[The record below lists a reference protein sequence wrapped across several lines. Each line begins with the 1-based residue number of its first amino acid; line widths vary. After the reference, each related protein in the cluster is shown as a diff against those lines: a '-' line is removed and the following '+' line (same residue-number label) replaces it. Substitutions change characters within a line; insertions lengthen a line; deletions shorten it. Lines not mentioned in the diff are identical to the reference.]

1 MAHPTSLQVCP
12 PPPVP
17 SKTGT
22 WFVVAVL
29 WLVLAAPAGF
39 ASDFARCPLADGFDH
54 AVGKPDA
61 RGYYKFRGFSPTGHL
76 GEDWNGNG
84 GGNTDLG
91 DPVYSIANGI
101 VLHAKDIRV
110 GWGNVVIVRHAYRE
124 ATGKIQFIDSL
135 YGHLNEIKVKVNQ
148 IVKRGEVV
156 GTIGTNHGMY
166 EAHLHLEIHKNL
178 YMGPNR
184 VGFAHD
190 YSNYY
195 SPTQFIE
202 AHRTLSGSF
211 AKVEVP
217 INTFAPYGEAL
228 KGGIASSSSTGSGSE
243 VKRTSRGLS
252 IPIYRGSTAPETSSF
267 SAGTSKSSPAAPA
280 TPPAQTEPEDF
291 WQRVKSKVKNGG
303 LTVPGALPK

>member
-1 MAHPTSLQVCP
+1 M
-12 PPPVP
+12 VP
-17 SKTGT
+17 LPRHNVFSSIAVGPRARQ
-22 WFVVAVL
+22 WFGALFLSIVL
-29 WLVLAAPAGF
+29 MGGSVFAA
-39 ASDFARCPLADGFDH
+39 DFVRCPLADGFDH

-61 RGYYKFRGFSPTGHL
+61 HGYYKFRGFSPTGHL

-91 DPVYSIANGI
+91 DPVYSIGNGI
-101 VLHAKDIRV
+101 VLHAKDIHV
-110 GWGNVVIVRHAYRE
+110 GWGNVVILRHAYRE

-148 IVKRGEVV
+148 IVKRGEIV

-184 VGFAHD
+184 NGFAHD

-202 AHRTLSGSF
+202 THRTLSGSF

-217 INTFAPYGEAL
+217 VNTFAPYGETS
-228 KGGIASSSSTGSGSE
+228 KQGTIVGSE
-243 VKRTSRGLS
+243 VKTTGRGLS
-252 IPIYRGSTAPETSSF
+252 IPVYRGSTAPVGSSYN
-267 SAGTSKSSPAAPA
+267 SSTKKSLITP
-280 TPPAQTEPEDF
+280 TPPTSAAGATSESEDF
-291 WQRVKSKVKNGG
+291 WQRVKAKVKNGG
-303 LTVPGALPK
+303 LTVPGSTPK